1 MEQVDCASRIL
12 EQANAGTR
20 CRIGRHVRSPNI
32 SFADCGTVWT
42 TLSGVRSTA
51 TTGRSERRL
60 KSKQMTGTGRELLSE
75 PSPHSRHRG
84 RPPRHG
90 GWRGRCCRHP
100 RRYRPI
106 LLDGFPGRL
115 PTVRSRYWPMECG
128 RSIGANSGRPPT
140 GLRTKTCPAA
150 VAADSHGYISRQTWH
165 SAVHSVRPRSTR
177 YPCRLRHSGR
187 ESGRRTTV

>member
-1 MEQVDCASRIL
+1 MRERAFGVGFHNSPAQPCA
-12 EQANAGTR
+12 
-20 CRIGRHVRSPNI
+20 NI
-32 SFADCGTVWT
+32 FDVADRFRVAWH
-42 TLSGVRSTA
+42 
-51 TTGRSERRL
+51 TTGL
-60 KSKQMTGTGRELLSE
+60 GRELLSE
-75 PSPHSRHRG
+75 PSPHTRHRG